1 MSSPQIGIDR
11 LPTRRVSNEPR
22 EAMNCKSCRKRKI
35 KCNRTRPTCEACQV
49 FNCPCIYDAVPKKRG
64 PKADVPE
71 AMRRRQCASRVTS
84 QSRLKRVNGLEKRQ
98 HSESAIDDVG
108 HPESEWTLPER
119 PSARPPISQS
129 TTVPSVRANS
139 RMVEQQDVERP
150 ETEWTLPEHPSDR
163 FMLESKLAR
172 IKRDLGSVAQT
183 LQSTTDTFAIEYINE
198 QGPYIQRMID
208 DILQSLQED
217 RSGSAEASVGDD
229 QFPRRQHPI
238 INGRGD

>member
-1 MSSPQIGIDR
+1 
-11 LPTRRVSNEPR
+11 
-22 EAMNCKSCRKRKI
+22 
-35 KCNRTRPTCEACQV
+35 
-49 FNCPCIYDAVPKKRG
+49 
-64 PKADVPE
+64 
-71 AMRRRQCASRVTS
+71 MRRRQCASRVTS

-98 HSESAIDDVG
+98 HSESAIDDVE
-108 HPESEWTLPER
+108 HPESEWTLPERQSAGVVLENGDVESIARISQSTTEPSVIANSQMVEQASNDAGRPETEWTLPER

-129 TTVPSVRANS
+129 TTNPSVRANS
-139 RMVEQQDVERP
+139 RTVEQQDVERP

-163 FMLESKLAR
+163 FMLELKLAR

-183 LQSTTDTFAIEYINE
+183 LQSTTDTFAIEYVNE

-238 INGRGD
+238 INGRGDYGL

>member
-1 MSSPQIGIDR
+1 
-11 LPTRRVSNEPR
+11 
-22 EAMNCKSCRKRKI
+22 
-35 KCNRTRPTCEACQV
+35 
-49 FNCPCIYDAVPKKRG
+49 
-64 PKADVPE
+64 
-71 AMRRRQCASRVTS
+71 MRRRQCASRVTS

-119 PSARPPISQS
+119 PSAGLVLENGDVESIARISQS
-129 TTVPSVRANS
+129 TTEPSVIANS
-139 RMVEQQDVERP
+139 QMVEQASNDAGRP
-150 ETEWTLPEHPSDR
+150 ETQWTLPEHPSDR
-163 FMLESKLAR
+163 CMLELKLAR

-238 INGRGD
+238 INGRRD